1 MDVGIASKKI
11 IVLNLYKV
19 NQMGYKRKF
28 SKFLMKTFDRI
39 EAKKL

>member
-1 MDVGIASKKI
+1 M
-11 IVLNLYKV
+11 

-39 EAKKL
+39 EAKKIIKKNCK